1 MKKNGYFVLIVL
13 IYLVTLFQQKGNKM
27 TTSSKILVGGQA
39 LRNLG
44 SDRYTNDVDFLVN
57 DTTSK
62 SAFIHENDE
71 DLLNANGNK
80 FFAEIFA
87 IENGNEQATPQSLF
101 ELKCYAFVQHCQNF
115 NFAKADSCEYDMKF
129 LVRNF
134 GIKSSLIAKKYI
146 STGEYSEIVKII
158 NSVKF

>member
-1 MKKNGYFVLIVL
+1 METKN
-13 IYLVTLFQQKGNKM
+13 M
-27 TTSSKILVGGQA
+27 ILVGGQA

-44 SDRYTNDVDFLVN
+44 SDRYTDDIDYLVN
-57 DTTSK
+57 DVTST
-62 SAFIHENDE
+62 SAFVHTSEHDF
-71 DLLNANGNK
+71 LNANGNK

-87 IENGNEQATPQSLF
+87 IENRNSQATPQSLF

-115 NFAKADSCEYDMKF
+115 NFKKADTCEYDIKF

-134 GIKSSLIAKKYI
+134 GIKESKIAKKYM
-146 STGEYSEIVKII
+146 TNGEYSEIVKII

>member
-1 MKKNGYFVLIVL
+1 MKKKY
-13 IYLVTLFQQKGNKM
+13 YLYIIIKTTNKM
-27 TTSSKILVGGQA
+27 TTQKILVGGQA

-57 DTTSK
+57 DLSTT
-62 SAFIHENDE
+62 SAFITDENE

-80 FFAEIFA
+80 FFSEIFA

-101 ELKCYAFVQHCQNF
+101 ELKAYAFVQHCQNF
-115 NFAKADSCEYDMKF
+115 NFAKADSCEYDLKF

-134 GIKSSLIAKKYI
+134 DVTPKIVKKYI
-146 STGEYSEIVKII
+146 SNGELSEIVKII
-158 NSVKF
+158 NSVKK

>member
-1 MKKNGYFVLIVL
+1 
-13 IYLVTLFQQKGNKM
+13 M
-27 TTSSKILVGGQA
+27 TKILVGGQA

-44 SDRYTNDVDFLVN
+44 SDRYTNDVDYLIN
-57 DTTSK
+57 DK
-62 SAFIHENDE
+62 SSTAAFITGENE

-115 NFAKADSCEYDMKF
+115 NFAKADTCEYDIKF

-134 GIKSSLIAKKYI
+134 GIKSSTIAKKYI
-146 STGEYSEIVKII
+146 TAGEYGEIQKII
-158 NSVKF
+158 DSVKL